1 MLVAVSYHLSRCTS
15 DPSVFW
21 YAVFAV
27 LFYSFIWS
35 HVYIWYLNF
44 KNSLRLLIGSCI
56 LTSTLDLELKSRVLH
71 NIYLNLL
78 NNFILKGNFPIKDL
92 ENGHQRW
99 RRWSIARKT
108 TKNCGMSESFCI
120 LWGNEYI
127 NPFAH
132 LGTWSSYAWQSFP
145 KPHFLSSFTKLILP
159 PCFSFPDAPLKSRIS
174 FLLFSQLKRL
184 GNDVIVST
192 GIIIVVF
199 AVHVST
205 MFTLL
210 QVISILQRFS
220 LPNLVQ
226 LSFTLKVDWHQLL
239 FTLTLV
245 FTDFRVMGSYFYL
258 FFQKG

>member
-1 MLVAVSYHLSRCTS
+1 MAIFS
-15 DPSVFW
+15 
-21 YAVFAV
+21 
-27 LFYSFIWS
+27 
-35 HVYIWYLNF
+35 N
-44 KNSLRLLIGSCI
+44 
-56 LTSTLDLELKSRVLH
+56 
-71 NIYLNLL
+71 
-78 NNFILKGNFPIKDL
+78 
-92 ENGHQRW
+92 
-99 RRWSIARKT
+99 
-108 TKNCGMSESFCI
+108 
-120 LWGNEYI
+120 
-127 NPFAH
+127 
-132 LGTWSSYAWQSFP
+132 P